1 MKKYLTN
8 NIPLKLMSVGIALI
22 IWVLVTG
29 VDDPVVTQPINNV
42 PIQIRNGDYIE
53 SRGKTYRLTEENQN
67 ISVLVTAKR
76 SVLKRL
82 NAQSVAAVADLTQ
95 LVDLDMKTN
104 PVMVQVDVTVPGISK
119 DKIVPIPRNIA
130 IEIENKASK
139 EFNITIDTNNTQPSN
154 EFVVGDLI
162 ANPNVITIT
171 GPESIINKIE
181 TVKANVDVTGM
192 TANETRRARLKIVDK
207 NKEQLYNSDLEYLH
221 FSIGSIPQVDVKVEL
236 WRKRSG
242 IKLEMGYSGKPA
254 KGFHI
259 AEITTTPETLSV
271 AGNSEALSA
280 LAAVGNTIV
289 IPKDAISVQD
299 ASSDVELSLDIS
311 NYLPEGIKLAEPE
324 NSKIAVKVGILPV
337 HSRKFMMPT
346 SQIKKLNSG
355 KDLYVVYTGE
365 EIPVYIK
372 GTDRNLD
379 KLDITQIEASID
391 LTGKDEGEYTVP
403 VQIKLEDTDAY
414 ELVDMVMVQIRI
426 SRKVDSPDKTK

>member
-1 MKKYLTN
+1 MKKHLTN
-8 NIPLKLMSVGIALI
+8 NIPLKLMSIVIAVI

-53 SRGKTYRLTEENQN
+53 SRGKTYRLTEDNQS

-82 NAQSVAAVADLTQ
+82 NAQSVTAIADLTQ
-95 LVDLDMKTN
+95 LVDLNLETE
-104 PVMVQVDVTVPGISK
+104 PVMVQVDVNIPGISK

-130 IEIENKASK
+130 IEIENKASR
-139 EFNITIDTNNTQPSN
+139 EFNITIDTNGTQPSH
-154 EFVVGDLI
+154 EYVVGDLT
-162 ANPNVITIT
+162 ANPNVVTIT
-171 GPESIINKIE
+171 GPESIVNKIE

-192 TANETRRARLKIVDK
+192 TANETRRARLKVVDR
-207 NKEQLYNSDLEYLH
+207 NKEQLYNADLEYLH

-242 IKLEMGYSGKPA
+242 IKLDLGYSGKPA

-259 AEITTTPETLSV
+259 AEITSTPETLAV
-271 AGNSEALSA
+271 AGNSEALAA
-280 LAAVGNTIV
+280 LAAAGNMIV
-289 IPKDAISVQD
+289 VPEDAISVQD
-299 ASSDVELSLDIS
+299 ASSDVELSLDIN
-311 NYLPEGIKLAEPE
+311 NYLPEGIRLAEPE
-324 NSKIAVKVGILPV
+324 KNKIAVKVGILPV
-337 HSRKFMMPT
+337 HSRKFVMPT

-355 KDLYVVYTGE
+355 EDLYVVCTEE

-379 KLDITQIEASID
+379 KLDITQVEASID
-391 LTGKDEGEYTVP
+391 LSGKTEGEYTVP
-403 VQIKLEDTDAY
+403 VQIKLQDTEAY
-414 ELVDMVMVQIRI
+414 ELVDMVTVQIRI
-426 SRKVDSPDKTK
+426 SRKIEPFGAIQ